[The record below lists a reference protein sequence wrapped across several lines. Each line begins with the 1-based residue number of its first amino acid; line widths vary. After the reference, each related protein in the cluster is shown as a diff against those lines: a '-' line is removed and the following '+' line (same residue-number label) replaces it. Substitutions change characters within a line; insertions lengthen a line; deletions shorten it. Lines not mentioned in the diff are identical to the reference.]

1 MTRILQRRL
10 IAGRWLAALL
20 PLILLVA
27 AGRAGAD
34 DQLGPYQTV
43 EQGTSQVL
51 SIAKEAK
58 GYYDQDPERYYKQIG
73 AVLDKFVDFKY
84 FARAVMG
91 KYASVRRYRA
101 LDSEQEK
108 QAFRDRIDRFAK
120 EIKRVLIVTYAKGL
134 LTFNSKRIETE
145 KPNMSPDDRYVDV
158 TQQVYGDQSQ
168 PYILD
173 YLVARNRD
181 GEWKVRN
188 MTVDGVNLG
197 EVYRNQFASAVE
209 KHQGDLDAVVNN
221 WGSESAP
228 VKVGKDKE
236 KADAEKAD
244 NGSGQ

>member
-1 MTRILQRRL
+1 MTRIPQRRF
-10 IAGRWLAALL
+10 AAARWLAALL
-20 PLILLVA
+20 PLMLLVA
-27 AGRAGAD
+27 AGRAAAAD
-34 DQLGPYQTV
+34 EPMGPYQTV
-43 EQGTSQVL
+43 DQGTSQVL

-58 GYYDQDPERYYKQIG
+58 SYYDKDPERYYDQIG
-73 AVLDKFVDFKY
+73 AVLDQFVDFKY

-108 QAFRDRIDRFAK
+108 KAFIDRINRFAK

-145 KPNMSPDDRYVDV
+145 KPNYSPDDRYVDV
-158 TQQVYGDQSQ
+158 TQKVYGDQPQ

-173 YLVARNRD
+173 YLVARNHD

-209 KHQGDLDAVVNN
+209 KHQGDLDAVVDN
-221 WGSESAP
+221 WGKEATP
-228 VKVGKDKE
+228 VKVGKDKD
-236 KADAEKAD
+236 KTD
-244 NGSGQ
+244 NGSGS